1 MIVNYQSNATAVILK
16 KESRLRNKLLV
27 KTITI
32 KMQPHAL
39 NQYYRL
45 SKKKAF
51 NKNEKIY

>member
-51 NKNEKIY
+51 NKKEKIY